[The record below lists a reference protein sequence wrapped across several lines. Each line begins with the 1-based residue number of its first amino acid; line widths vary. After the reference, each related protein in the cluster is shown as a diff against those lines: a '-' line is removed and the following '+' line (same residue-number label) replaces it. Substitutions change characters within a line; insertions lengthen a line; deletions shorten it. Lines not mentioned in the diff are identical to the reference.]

1 MKCWE
6 PARLDRQQQPQDLH
20 LWLCGHLLSLCK
32 VESQDS
38 LSLCLGAKSLAMV
51 VVNSAFLCLS
61 FKFTDLYILVTFV
74 LLTEQKI
81 YPVSSKPHRLPGMSK
96 LR

>member
-1 MKCWE
+1 MKCGE
-6 PARLDRQQQPQDLH
+6 PARLARQQQPQDVH

-51 VVNSAFLCLS
+51 VVNCFPLP
-61 FKFTDLYILVTFV
+61 FFQVTDLYILVTFV
-74 LLTEQKI
+74 LLTAQKI